1 MSSHVSRRHF
11 IGGVTAAAAL
21 GTVGVTPQVAEARVR
36 RAADRGIRY
45 LPGGAPMHRTLQS
58 RVDEY
63 DALAHLSS
71 NENPFGPSEKALEAM
86 TYAFKYSMRYGYPDN
101 DVQRRIAEAHDVP
114 RDHTLLGAG
123 SGEILDVVGL
133 TWLAH
138 DKKVVGVEP
147 SYGSVYSHATG
158 IDAETL
164 LLPLEADYRQN
175 IERMVDVTNRN
186 ARDVGFVYL
195 CNPNNPTG
203 VTVTA
208 DEISYLLDN
217 IPEDIPVLIDE
228 AYHHFVED
236 PAYEESLKYVREGRR
251 VVIARTFSKIYG
263 MAAMRIGFAIAPPD
277 MIQEMRPYST
287 GSVNALARWGAVASM
302 EDQPAAERMLVHN
315 KRLREQTISDLES
328 LGYECI
334 PSQTNF
340 FMVNLRQTVAPI
352 RQAIRQRGVAVGR
365 DFPPMLDHLRVSI
378 GTEDEMGRF
387 MNAFE
392 DIMKTMSAGAGD

>member
-352 RQAIRQRGVAVGR
+352 RQAFRQRGVAVGR